1 MFEFGNVRFRAIEKS
16 DLVLLHEWEND
27 SELMLLSRGR
37 PMTFASNAQLEKQY
51 EDWTKDETTL
61 RFLLEMMAPKEPI
74 GVARIEKQ
82 ENGNVKSADVG
93 TYIGNRELWG
103 RGLGKQITI
112 ALLEIAFIHLNSERC
127 EAWSVEY
134 NSRAHVV
141 LESCGFKK
149 GGALRQTVFV
159 NGRKWD
165 MFHFDIL
172 REEYLA
178 ARVALIKEV
187 LGVKSNDYMER
198 LQSL

>member
-1 MFEFGNVRFRAIEKS
+1 MFEFGNIRLRAIEKA
-16 DLVLLHEWEND
+16 DLPLLHEWEND
-27 SELMLLSRGR
+27 SELMLLSKDRS
-37 PMTFASNAQLEKQY
+37 MTFASNAQLEKQY

-61 RFLLEMMAPKEPI
+61 RFLLEMMAPKEQV

-82 ENGNVKSADVG
+82 ENWNVKSADVG
-93 TYIGNRELWG
+93 TFISNRELWG
-103 RGLGKQITI
+103 RGLGRQVTI
-112 ALLEIAFIHLNSERC
+112 ALLEIAFIHLNTERC

-134 NSRAHVV
+134 NGHAHKT

-178 ARVALIKEV
+178 TRVALIKEV
-187 LGVKSNDYMER
+187 LGVKSNEYMER
-198 LQSL
+198 LQSI